1 MAKTRILIAGAGHIG
16 PAIANIL
23 SQDTNYDIVLV
34 DQAVR
39 ESMRHMTQISSLE
52 MDLGNRT
59 HLDGYLSQ
67 NPVDAIICC
76 LPYFL
81 TMNIARAALK
91 HGAHYFDLTEDVHSG
106 DEIQELAQ
114 QSPAAFVP
122 HCGLAP
128 GFIDIV
134 AHSLISE
141 FDKIEE
147 AKLRCGALPQSSSN
161 ALQYARS
168 WSTDGLINEY
178 LNRCLQ
184 LVDSKVT
191 FADGLDDVEDI
202 QIDGARYEAFNTSGG
217 VGTLVHTHEGKVNTL
232 NYKTIRYPGHA
243 DKMRFLARGLKLD
256 HDRPTLKRII
266 ENATPLTEQDV
277 VVLYVAVVG
286 TIKDAVHRKTFV
298 RKYLPTQIAAQ
309 NFTAIQSVTASG
321 ACAVIDIV
329 LSNKAAYK
337 GFLKQED
344 FTLTQIL
351 QNRFGRVL
359 A

>member
-23 SQDTNYDIVLV
+23 SQDSNYDIVLV
-34 DQAVR
+34 DQVVH
-39 ESMRHMTQISSLE
+39 ESMRRMTQINILE
-52 MDLGNRT
+52 MNLADRAA
-59 HLDGYLSQ
+59 LDEYLSQ
-67 NPVDAIICC
+67 SPVDAIVCC

-81 TMNIARAALK
+81 TMNMVKAALK
-91 HGAHYFDLTEDVHSG
+91 YGAHYFDLTEDVHAG

-114 QSPAAFVP
+114 KSSAAFVP

-134 AHSLISE
+134 AHALIAE
-141 FDKIEE
+141 FDQVEE

-184 LVDSKVT
+184 LVDGKMSY
-191 FADGLDDVEDI
+191 ADGLDDIEDI
-202 QIDGARYEAFNTSGG
+202 QIDGAHYEAFNTSGG
-217 VGTLVHTHEGKVNTL
+217 IGTLAQTHEHKVSTL

-243 DKMRFLARGLKLD
+243 EKMQFLARGLKLD

-266 ENATPLTEQDV
+266 ENAIPMTDQDV

-286 TIKDAVHRKTFV
+286 TINDLVHRKTFV
-298 RKYLPTQIAAQ
+298 RKYFPTQIASQ
-309 NFTAIQSVTASG
+309 QVTAIQSVTASG
-321 ACAVIDIV
+321 ASAAIDIV
-329 LSNKAAYK
+329 LSNPKSYK
-337 GFLKQED
+337 GFIKQED
-344 FTLTQIL
+344 FTLGQIL
-351 QNRFGRVL
+351 QNRFGRIL